1 MIFLAVGKQQL
12 VAASSADSLIAP
24 RHVPR
29 TAIPRTGGVPPP
41 PAVWTAAILAA
52 HECAFTYPSDSST
65 LTSATP
71 SPPCEFVELFF
82 AENGIKTANTL
93 VGVVSIHAGV

>member
-1 MIFLAVGKQQL
+1 MVFLAVGKQQL
-12 VAASSADSLIAP
+12 VAASSADSLIVP

-52 HECAFTYPSDSST
+52 LTGTAAILAAHEYSFTYPSVSST
-65 LTSATP
+65 LTNAATMESP
-71 SPPCEFVELFF
+71 SP
-82 AENGIKTANTL
+82 I
-93 VGVVSIHAGV
+93 SIGA

>member
-1 MIFLAVGKQQL
+1 MVFLAVGKQQL
-12 VAASSADSLIAP
+12 VAASSADSLIVP

-52 HECAFTYPSDSST
+52 LTGTAAILAAHENAFTYPSVSNT
-65 LTSATP
+65 LTSAATMESP
-71 SPPCEFVELFF
+71 SP
-82 AENGIKTANTL
+82 I
-93 VGVVSIHAGV
+93 SIGS